1 MLQTLPYYYTNKEEK
16 ALLSSLV
23 VLIDTR
29 EQENGHITG
38 YLDRC
43 GVKWKPKKLD
53 YGDYS
58 FFLPAAPNL
67 GIVREVYF
75 TREIV
80 IERKANLDEL
90 AGNLTRGR
98 AAFEAELIRANGSK
112 NFLLIESGSWAD
124 VIAGNYRSQYNR
136 KSYLASLMA
145 FIHRYGI
152 QVVFTTKENA
162 GQIILG
168 LFAYYLRELIK
179 G

>member
-1 MLQTLPYYYTNKEEK
+1 MIANYYFTESEQKK
-16 ALLSSLV
+16 ILSSLV
-23 VLIDTR
+23 VLVDTR
-29 EQENGHITG
+29 EQRNGHITG
-38 YLDRC
+38 YLDQC
-43 GVKWKPKKLD
+43 GIKWKAQKLD

-58 FFLPAAPNL
+58 FFLPAAPDL
-67 GIVREVYF
+67 GITRDIYF

-90 AGNLTRGR
+90 AGNLTHGR
-98 AAFEAELIRANGSK
+98 AAFEAELIRANGCRL
-112 NFLLIESGSWAD
+112 FLMIESGSWAD

-152 QVVFTTKENA
+152 QVIFTTKENA

-168 LFAYYLRELIK
+168 LCGYYLRELIK